1 MNSLQ
6 ISLIVLAIVAIG
18 AILFYNWLQ
27 DRKYRK
33 QWTATFGSQED
44 ALLQPLSS
52 ASASADRIEPM
63 VSAPEF
69 AVAEPETV
77 ATVAISLPIQAVP
90 STAQPTQNNGLPA
103 APVDPLLEFCITVH
117 ALDAM
122 PAVTFSDLM
131 DSQRDTGRKVR
142 WWGYADGFDG
152 WTEISLWREQ
162 AFTDVLIAVQLAD
175 RAGMV
180 TDKQLVKLSQEANLL
195 ASRFNG
201 VAHWHDIA
209 AVLLKARQLDQLCVD
224 VDVLIGLNV
233 ISNDGRVFNGEK
245 IAGLAIAA
253 NMRLSDAGVYQRC
266 NDQGAIIYTLCNH
279 EDTPFSA
286 DKMAALTTHGVT
298 LQFEVPRVENG
309 LVVFAELAQFG
320 FQLANA
326 LEGKLVD
333 DNIRPLSPAGI
344 EKIQTQLAHI
354 YQQMQAHEIPAGGS
368 RALRLFN

>member
-27 DRKYRK
+27 DRKYHK
-33 QWTATFGSQED
+33 QWTATFGAQED

-52 ASASADRIEPM
+52 APASTDRIEPM
-63 VSAPEF
+63 VSAPEP
-69 AVAEPETV
+69 AVAAPEMLVEVTSV
-77 ATVAISLPIQAVP
+77 PKQAVP
-90 STAQPTQNNGLPA
+90 SVAMLTQNHELPP

-117 ALDAM
+117 ALDVM
-122 PAVTFSDLM
+122 PAAAFSDLM

-201 VAHWHDIA
+201 VAHWRDIA
-209 AVLLKARQLDQLCVD
+209 AVLVKARQLDQLCVD

-233 ISNDGRVFNGEK
+233 ISNDGRVFSGEK
-245 IAGLAIAA
+245 IAGLALAA
-253 NMRLSDAGVYQRC
+253 NMRLGDAGVYQRC
-266 NDQGAIIYTLCNH
+266 NDQGAVIYTLCNH
-279 EDTPFSA
+279 EDTPFSD

-309 LVVFAELAQFG
+309 IMVFAELAQFG